1 MSTYPEVRTLPVP
14 DGLEG
19 ERVDA
24 AISRMFGFSRTKA
37 AELAAA
43 GKVQVDGSVV
53 GKSERVQGGAWLE
66 VEMPQA
72 PAPVQIV
79 AEPVEGME
87 IVHDDDDIV
96 VIVKPVGV
104 AAHPS
109 PGWTGTTVI
118 GVSPPPGTGSRRP
131 APPSARA
138 SSTASTSAPPA

>member
-1 MSTYPEVRTLPVP
+1 MP

-53 GKSERVQGGAWLE
+53 GKSERVHGGAWLE

-72 PAPVQIV
+72 
-79 AEPVEGME
+79 
-87 IVHDDDDIV
+87 
-96 VIVKPVGV
+96 
-104 AAHPS
+104 
-109 PGWTGTTVI
+109 
-118 GVSPPPGTGSRRP
+118 RR
-131 APPSARA
+131 ARPDRGRA
-138 SSTASTSAPPA
+138 RRGHGDRA